1 MLDIHFSFAQTLI
14 INNQIIRTHDHL
26 AKVVGQLAIK
36 NTIPPKLVSRFTLI
50 FLTSIITYLHIPS
63 FTHVKVGFLKVGAH

>member
-36 NTIPPKLVSRFTLI
+36 NTIPTQI
-50 FLTSIITYLHIPS
+50 GI
-63 FTHVKVGFLKVGAH
+63 